1 MINDLIK
8 IDGSFGEGGGQIL
21 RTSLSL
27 SAITKRPFEIY
38 NIRAGRKNPGL
49 RPQHLQA
56 VNATAQI
63 CNARVIGAEVGSTNL
78 TFFPGETKGGKFQ
91 FDIGTAGSVSL
102 VLQTIFLPLCL
113 ADQPSGISIKGGTH
127 VPFSPCFHYLKLQW
141 TPYMNR
147 IGFDIDI
154 DMKRAGFYPKGNG
167 EIGVAIKPVGHIDN
181 FSKMDN
187 LTNLLLKER
196 GGLKVVR
203 GISSIGNLDINI
215 ANRQR
220 RQVLKRLSEHGL
232 SCEID
237 TETMVAFGKGT
248 MVLLLASF
256 DNGQCCY
263 FSLGA
268 IGKRAEDVANEAC
281 DGLIYFMR
289 HKGVIDEHMADQILL
304 PLALCKGISC
314 IATPKVTQHI
324 LTNIETIKIFLPV
337 KIEVE
342 GNVGDEGVITINA

>member
-1 MINDLIK
+1 MSNDLIK

-21 RTSLSL
+21 RTSLTL

-38 NIRAGRKNPGL
+38 NIRLGRKNPGL
-49 RPQHLQA
+49 RPQHLQS

-63 CNARVIGAEVGSTNL
+63 CNARVVGAEVGSRNL
-78 TFFPGETKGGKFQ
+78 AFFPGKTQAGRFH
-91 FDIGTAGSVSL
+91 FDIGTAGSISL

-113 ADQPSGISIKGGTH
+113 ADQPSIISIKGGTH

-141 TPYMNR
+141 IPYMNK

-167 EIGVAIKPVGHIDN
+167 EIGVVIRPIGHIDN
-181 FSKMDN
+181 YFKVDN
-187 LTNLLLKER
+187 LTNLVLKER
-196 GGLKVVR
+196 GVLKVIR
-203 GISSIGNLDINI
+203 GISSVGNLDINI

-220 RQVLKRLSEHGL
+220 KQALKRLSENGL
-232 SCEID
+232 SCEIY
-237 TETMVAFGKGT
+237 TETMVAFGRGT
-248 MVLLLASF
+248 MLLLSASF
-256 DNGQCCY
+256 ENGQCCY

-289 HKGVIDEHMADQILL
+289 HKGVVDEHMADQLLL
-304 PLALCKGISC
+304 PLALCKGVSYL
-314 IATPKVTQHI
+314 ATPKVTQHI
-324 LTNIETIKIFLPV
+324 LTNIETIKTFLPV
-337 KIEVE
+337 EIGIE
-342 GNVGDEGVITINA
+342 GNVGDEGIITINA